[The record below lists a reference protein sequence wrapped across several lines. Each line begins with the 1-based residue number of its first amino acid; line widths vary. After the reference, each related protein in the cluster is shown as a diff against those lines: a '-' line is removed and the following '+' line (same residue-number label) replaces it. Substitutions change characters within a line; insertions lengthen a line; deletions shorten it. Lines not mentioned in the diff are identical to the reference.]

1 MTEEDKSEKAGE
13 TGADEGAETAAPEVA
28 DESSDKPSERAS
40 ETASGDSADKPASA
54 PLPKPNYTFLAVA
67 SAIGLV
73 ADLGSKEW
81 AAKRLENTSAPPIKV
96 IEGIEVGSRTF
107 ALHFDLA
114 KNKGGAWG
122 VLGEQPDYVRLP
134 FFFIISALAVVFIVG
149 LYRKLEPHQWA
160 LKWPLPLVLAGAIG
174 NLVDR
179 IRHQHVIDF
188 IDAFYIQKVEDPV
201 RGLIQVPSHWP
212 TFNVADIWIVAG
224 VILMGI
230 DWFTPNRTAK
240 RTRERSAVRVRG

>member
-1 MTEEDKSEKAGE
+1 MTEEEKPESDAPTSDQPRGESAGE
-13 TGADEGAETAAPEVA
+13 D
-28 DESSDKPSERAS
+28 SS
-40 ETASGDSADKPASA
+40 ETKSSEAAEKKVAVEPAEA
-54 PLPKPNYTFLAVA
+54 PKPDYKFLGIV
-67 SAIGLV
+67 SAIMLA
-73 ADLGSKEW
+73 ADLVTKEW
-81 AAKRLENTSAPPIKV
+81 AANRLADPKAEPIKV
-96 IEGIEVGSRTF
+96 IEGINLGSTKY

-149 LYRKLEPHQWA
+149 LYRKLEPRQWA
-160 LKWPLPLVLAGAIG
+160 LKWALPLVLAGALG

-188 IDAFYIQKVEDPV
+188 IDAFFVKNNKA
-201 RGLIQVPSHWP
+201 SHWP

-224 VILMGI
+224 VILMAI
-230 DWFTPNRTAK
+230 DWFTPAK
-240 RTRERSAVRVRG
+240 KPTRGRSPVSAPARD

>member
-1 MTEEDKSEKAGE
+1 VTEEDKSEKAGE
-13 TGADEGAETAAPEVA
+13 TGADDGAEPAEPEKAETEKA
-28 DESSDKPSERAS
+28 DGGESSESSSEKAS
-40 ETASGDSADKPASA
+40 TPPAS
-54 PLPKPNYTFLAVA
+54 LPKPNYTFLAVA

-73 ADLGSKEW
+73 ADLGTKEW
-81 AAKRLENTSAPPIKV
+81 AAKRLEDPMAPPIKV
-96 IEGIEVGSRTF
+96 IEGIEIAGTTY

-160 LKWPLPLVLAGAIG
+160 LKWALPLVLAGAIG

-188 IDAFYIQKVEDPV
+188 IDAFMIKEG
-201 RGLIQVPSHWP
+201 RASHWP

-230 DWFTPNRTAK
+230 DWFTPNRTPK
-240 RTRERSAVRVRG
+240 PKRERRAVRVRG

>member
-1 MTEEDKSEKAGE
+1 MSEEEKPESPEAESPKSEAGPEESASSTGEAKAVV
-13 TGADEGAETAAPEVA
+13 PY
-28 DESSDKPSERAS
+28 KPSYVFL
-40 ETASGDSADKPASA
+40 GVWSA
-54 PLPKPNYTFLAVA
+54 VM
-67 SAIGLV
+67 LV
-73 ADLGSKEW
+73 ADLGTKEW
-81 AAKRLENTSAPPIKV
+81 AATRLEGPRVDPIKV
-96 IEGIEVGSRTF
+96 IEGIQVGSRTF

-149 LYRKLEPHQWA
+149 LYRKLEPRQWA
-160 LKWPLPLVLAGAIG
+160 LKWALPLVLAGALG

-188 IDAFYIQKVEDPV
+188 IDAFVIKD
-201 RGLIQVPSHWP
+201 GKASHWP

-230 DWFTPNRTAK
+230 DWFTPSKTLKKPNRE
-240 RTRERSAVRVRG
+240 ERAVSAAGD